1 MKKFQDIRE
10 NKNLIKDY
18 ETYMAKGDKKDHN
31 AIDFLMSMPKYKRY
45 TSDQMRKIIGD
56 HKRKGVFKR

>member
-1 MKKFQDIRE
+1 MKKFKEFRE

-18 ETYMAKGDKKDHN
+18 EAYMAKGDKTDRN
-31 AIDFLMSMPKYKRY
+31 AIDYLGSMAKYKKY
-45 TSDQMRKIIGD
+45 SYDDLRKIIGD